1 MLGIKKK
8 GEKTPDSSDNKMKKW
23 NVMFKKTIPEIWKK
37 KKKAI
42 ITVGIFIL
50 AAVGGGIFY
59 LRSAS
64 AGEVSEGTTTIE
76 SATAQTGSI
85 ATTVV
90 GSGNIATATAE
101 NITIPFDITVNEVLV
116 ESGDTVAEGDVLA
129 TLDANSILAKMAS
142 VQSEIEEIDAEL
154 NDLDSDTTET
164 IDTYIA
170 GRVKRIYA
178 SQGSNVTDVIRE
190 NGALLILSIDGKMAV
205 DIETATAFSVG
216 DDVTVVLSDGSTID
230 GTVSKS
236 SSSQITVTMT
246 DNGPVLDETVT
257 VNDTSG
263 NTIGTGVLYVNQP
276 VSITGASGTIDSV
289 DVSEGESVSAEETLL
304 TLTDVSVSSEYLE
317 LMATRK
323 SLVETL
329 TDLSTL
335 AQDNTIKA
343 TFSGTI
349 ESVNLTEGEATS
361 SSGSSDSS
369 SSSSPSASAASDTS
383 VAAATISGGTG
394 IILLTTGESG
404 NDADT
409 IPITELTDL
418 KVIAPVKG
426 DPPQIE
432 IEATDK
438 YTGQISWEPSVIST
452 SSFAADT
459 QYTAVIQLEA
469 KAGYEFSSSL
479 NETNIKNNLNIDGII
494 VRKIEREDDNK
505 TISFRVIFP
514 KTAAEAEEPKE
525 TDNNTDTDKSGESET
540 TATSEESS
548 NSGATGSTA
557 STGSSTSTGSSAST
571 GSSSSTGSA
580 STSSSATSDTTD
592 ESSSSFETEDAVT
605 AFTIA
610 PDDSVSV
617 SITVDELD
625 ILSIEKG
632 QTAAITLDAVD
643 GEFTGEVSSIADTA
657 TTSGGVVSYTVDI
670 TLPKEDSM
678 KVGMS
683 ASATITIEQAENI
696 VTLPAS
702 AIQEMGNRVFVYT
715 EMNSETNELSGEV
728 EVETGLSDGNNVEI
742 TSGLS
747 EGDTVYYLV
756 ITASSD
762 SSTSSEATMIDMGG
776 GMGGSEMQGGG
787 ERPSDGGNMPE
798 GGGMGGGQ

>member
-23 NVMFKKTIPEIWKK
+23 NVMFKKTVPEIWKK

-101 NITIPFDITVNEVLV
+101 NITIPSDITVNEVLV

-178 SQGSNVTDVIRE
+178 SQGSNVTDVMRE

-263 NTIGTGVLYVNQP
+263 NSIGTGVLYVNQP

-404 NDADT
+404 NDADP
-409 IPITELTDL
+409 IPITDL
-418 KVIAPVKG
+418 ANLEETEIVPVKDG
-426 DPPQIE
+426 KPQRE
-432 IEATDK
+432 IKSEKLNYSGT
-438 YTGQISWEPSVIST
+438 ISWKPTAIEKFAAST
-452 SSFAADT
+452 AYTATITLTANSGYIFSSFTANAIAD
-459 QYTAVIQLEA
+459 ALGLNNISVANVILSE
-469 KAGYEFSSSL
+469 S
-479 NETNIKNNLNIDGII
+479 NETLTFD
-494 VRKIEREDDNK
+494 
-505 TISFRVIFP
+505 VIFP
-514 KTAAEAEEPKE
+514 KTADED
-525 TDNNTDTDKSGESET
+525 TNDTDTNKSGESET

-670 TLPKEDSM
+670 TLPKEESM

-756 ITASSD
+756 ITVSSD

>member
-1 MLGIKKK
+1 
-8 GEKTPDSSDNKMKKW
+8 MKKW
-23 NVMFKKTIPEIWKK
+23 NVMFKKTVPEIWKK

-101 NITIPFDITVNEVLV
+101 NITIPSDITVNEVLV

-178 SQGSNVTDVIRE
+178 SQGSNVTDVMRE

-263 NTIGTGVLYVNQP
+263 NSIGTGVLYVNQP

-404 NDADT
+404 NDADP
-409 IPITELTDL
+409 IPITDL
-418 KVIAPVKG
+418 ANLEETEIVPVKDG
-426 DPPQIE
+426 KPQRE
-432 IEATDK
+432 IKSEKLNYSGT
-438 YTGQISWEPSVIST
+438 ISWKPTAIEKFAAST
-452 SSFAADT
+452 AYTATITLTANSGYIFSSFTANAIAD
-459 QYTAVIQLEA
+459 ALGLNNISVANVILSE
-469 KAGYEFSSSL
+469 S
-479 NETNIKNNLNIDGII
+479 NETLTFD
-494 VRKIEREDDNK
+494 
-505 TISFRVIFP
+505 VIFP
-514 KTAAEAEEPKE
+514 KTADED
-525 TDNNTDTDKSGESET
+525 TNDTDTNKSGESET

-670 TLPKEDSM
+670 TLPKEESM

-756 ITASSD
+756 ITVSSD